1 MSDNLRLIT
10 EHSTDVEKDG
20 MNLDID
26 HLQSAAEA
34 RLTQPDI
41 QSGDIVVNLQDCRD
55 GITTSTDNLAGPLE
69 TFAAIETNM
78 ESLTSGGMPA
88 AEHAAGISDMDG
100 TEDTGH
106 RPCISSSRLSV
117 SSVIRA
123 PDTNKYS
130 GWFQCSDCGQKVKG
144 KAKLRSH
151 VMLLHNGSK
160 GSSVTQTVL
169 QRKTS
174 WLKCGVCGERVRGKK
189 NLSLH
194 GFFAHKGQTRIKNI
208 VKKMRLCS
216 SINSA
221 HSTVV
226 TDSTSHCNNS
236 VTKSKT
242 DFKHLRLGP
251 WFKCRSCEHIFK
263 GRSQL
268 QEHVRL
274 KHQDLN
280 PTHEVL
286 PSIPKVTHC
295 PKSDQ
300 SQGSVDR
307 KLMDDAVPELVPE
320 CPVENRN
327 VESGLGFS
335 EQELLRKKHRIWCQC
350 DLCGIKV
357 KGRKRLQRHL
367 SECKCRQ
374 QSLRTDLGA
383 SEASCTVKHCSWFK
397 CKHCCGNFRGRKTFM
412 QHTLLCMKALEKSTA
427 LWHKLSHWKQC
438 AWYKCTGCRLSF
450 KGKER
455 IRLHAYECL
464 TQTQTA
470 CPSIETGSQTF
481 EKRRSKHSCK
491 WCHKEYQRRIFLEK
505 HMSNCKGRLQE
516 GNLSELQESV
526 EDVRSRKHRLR
537 QEQGEGCQVEDGS
550 VPDGQD
556 ESKDESRSLS
566 DRQACDK
573 TDVDIDVASQQT
585 LVFLQDGSWYKCE
598 ICGQNLRGKEQ
609 MKRHSHDQ
617 KSKKTENEKVE
628 SEFLRVGTWHKCK
641 VCGKKVRGKKQ
652 LKNHSHDQKI
662 VKPEDKQQEVLDI
675 PCLESEF
682 LQVGTWHRCKICG
695 KNMRSKEQV
704 QNHSHD
710 QKIVKTGDEK
720 PECPS
725 ASPPCLESNFLQVG
739 VWYSCKGCGKKLQ
752 GRKQMQAHSHSQLI
766 DKKVLGDR
774 LDSDIQKAPVSLE
787 ADFVQTGSWYK
798 CRSCLVRFRGRH
810 NAEVHHHYKS
820 SLGDGREGHKEVL
833 PEHQPELNQHC
844 GVSQGQEV
852 VSYHDVQP
860 ASHEAGQDM
869 HQSESDVQ
877 RNGETVQ
884 YVNQTESSTVPDNLY
899 VRDYIIKAG
908 KNWECRICSK
918 MIRSWVGSFK
928 HVRSHFT
935 RTTLVCSVCN
945 KSFSS
950 SWNRKKHEQK
960 HIKGNTSSA
969 LKKCNLKKSSH
980 SGSLQRKSMDP
991 STLKKRNKQKSSKP
1005 ITASDYSP
1013 TTKVLRPGL
1022 EEAVDHEDGA
1032 ENELTMRSCDVNPS
1046 SKESLWTSS
1055 AGNSAA
1061 GAYVADAYVK
1071 GASVTNASV
1080 TNPSVSNASVTNA
1093 SVTNASVTNASVTN
1107 ASVTN
1112 VSVVD
1117 ASVVDASV
1125 TNASVADASV
1135 TNASVEGA
1143 SGVDAYMKGAPV
1155 VDAFVTNVS
1164 VKGTSVT
1171 GDNLEGAADVD
1182 AVEGADEETPTLS
1195 CYRTSEDTSGPLCS
1209 DKRDKWNKKKASKG
1223 MRRRDKTLTVMY
1235 LDNDSAT
1242 DVSLD
1247 QSYNSDKEMTSE
1259 LCNTSENERLSVE
1272 DVECDD
1278 WILFSEYED
1287 DGPQENVCIDELFE
1301 EQQNKSVSDGTKV
1314 CSDTEYQK
1322 LYQAFLDMSSE
1333 MNGDP
1338 QVQKNN
1344 NQEHMDVVSMNSLN
1358 LNVGLSDEIDHC
1370 HTKTLLERA
1379 DTPSPVG
1386 EAIGLNGSQFKKD
1399 AMVQDTDLIMTDI
1412 CRHPDMAWSDDEIPP
1427 TENPVDMS
1435 MDYETH
1441 RRKEGTLNISRRR
1454 ISQDGNKRSKRSL
1467 IHSEMSVLQERFDSK
1482 DSAKV
1487 KKKNFSNSVH
1497 GNKIATNTKCKMNTI
1512 CKPKKCYDKFR
1523 FQLMTSGDG
1532 ARWRKRKQVAP
1543 KQCAGEMGY
1552 TQISNDGRTLEGH
1565 GRKAILQCSRTSSG
1579 QMVFGEMSAPVI
1591 DRKKPTRYKT
1601 GNEFFLPEQKM
1612 FAKRQEEKRH
1622 LKDGLGGGDTVYGG
1636 GQGRSVKDSCRQ
1648 VCDRSADRGG
1658 RERSISVSCS
1668 QVCDRSADRGG
1679 RGRSVKDS
1687 CSQVCDRSADRG
1699 GRGRSVK
1706 DSCRQVCDRSADRGG
1721 QGRSVKDSCS
1731 QVCDRSADRGGQGR
1745 SVKDSCSQVCDR
1757 SADRGGQ
1764 GRSVKDSCSQVC
1776 DRSAD
1781 KDQESRQGR
1790 FVCSLCYKAFAS
1802 ETVAVDHLKQ
1812 HSRHRKNRARN
1823 IRKKTIFN
1831 VMFKKHCRVCQRVF
1845 SNQVDLK
1852 RHEHSH
1858 SVEDTVGKSKDVR
1871 CEVCGEVYRT
1881 QLLLDQHK
1889 VGHQVWLKC
1898 SHCNL
1903 YFAQVTEL
1911 HQHCMVARHFVCECG
1926 EAFIS
1931 YAKLDMHKYDCMY
1944 TN

>member
-1 MSDNLRLIT
+1 MSDNLGLIT
-10 EHSTDVEKDG
+10 EHSTDVEKDR
-20 MNLDID
+20 MKLDID

-34 RLTQPDI
+34 RVPQPDI
-41 QSGDIVVNLQDCRD
+41 QSGDMVVNIQDCRD
-55 GITTSTDNLAGPLE
+55 GITTSTDNQGGPLE

-78 ESLTSGGMPA
+78 ESLTSDGMNVT
-88 AEHAAGISDMDG
+88 EHVADISDMDG

-123 PDTNKYS
+123 PNTNKYS

-160 GSSVTQTVL
+160 GSSVTPAVL

-226 TDSTSHCNNS
+226 ADSTSHCNNS

-335 EQELLRKKHRIWCQC
+335 KQELFRKKHRIWCQC
-350 DLCGIKV
+350 DLCGVKV

-367 SECKCRQ
+367 SECKGRQ

-481 EKRRSKHSCK
+481 EKRRSKHICK
-491 WCHKEYQRRIFLEK
+491 WCHKQYQRSIFLEK

-516 GNLSELQESV
+516 RNLSELQESV

-537 QEQGEGCQVEDGS
+537 QEQGEGCPVEDGS
-550 VPDGQD
+550 VLDGQD
-556 ESKDESRSLS
+556 KAKDESRTLS
-566 DRQACDK
+566 DRQACNK

-598 ICGQNLRGKEQ
+598 ICAQNLRGKEQ

-628 SEFLRVGTWHKCK
+628 SEFLKVGTWHKCK

-662 VKPEDKQQEVLDI
+662 EKPEDKQQEVLDI

-704 QNHSHD
+704 RNHSHD
-710 QKIVKTGDEK
+710 QKIVKPEDRK

-725 ASPPCLESNFLQVG
+725 ASPPGIESNFLQVG

-774 LDSDIQKAPVSLE
+774 LDSDIQKSVSLE
-787 ADFVQTGSWYK
+787 ADFDQTGSWYK
-798 CRSCLVRFRGRH
+798 CRSCLVRLRGRH

-820 SLGDGREGHKEVL
+820 NLGDGREGHKEVL
-833 PEHQPELNQHC
+833 PEHQPGLNQHG

-860 ASHEAGQDM
+860 ASHEVGQDM
-869 HQSESDVQ
+869 HLSESDVQ

-935 RTTLVCSVCN
+935 RTTVVCSVCN

-960 HIKGNTSSA
+960 HNKGNTLSA

-1013 TTKVLRPGL
+1013 TTKVLRPGR
-1022 EEAVDHEDGA
+1022 EEAVDHEDEA
-1032 ENELTMRSCDVNPS
+1032 ENELTMRSCDVKPS

-1055 AGNSAA
+1055 EGNSAA
-1061 GAYVADAYVK
+1061 GAYVADGNVK
-1071 GASVTNASV
+1071 GSSVTNDSVSNASVTYASVTNASV
-1080 TNPSVSNASVTNA
+1080 TNTSLA
-1093 SVTNASVTNASVTN
+1093 
-1107 ASVTN
+1107 
-1112 VSVVD
+1112 D
-1117 ASVVDASV
+1117 ASVR
-1125 TNASVADASV
+1125 NASVADASV
-1135 TNASVEGA
+1135 EGA
-1143 SGVDAYMKGAPV
+1143 SDVDAYMEGAPV
-1155 VDAFVTNVS
+1155 ADAFVTNVS
-1164 VKGTSVT
+1164 VKGTSAT
-1171 GDNLEGAADVD
+1171 GDSLEGAADVD

-1195 CYRTSEDTSGPLCS
+1195 CYGTSEDTSGPLCS

-1278 WILFSEYED
+1278 WTLFSEYED
-1287 DGPQENVCIDELFE
+1287 DGPRDNVCIDELFE

-1333 MNGDP
+1333 MNGDT
-1338 QVQKNN
+1338 QVKEDN
-1344 NQEHMDVVSMNSLN
+1344 NQEHMGIVSMNNLN
-1358 LNVGLSDEIDHC
+1358 LNVGLSDDMDHC
-1370 HTKTLLERA
+1370 HTKTLLERV

-1399 AMVQDTDLIMTDI
+1399 AMVQDTDLIMSDI
-1412 CRHPDMAWSDDEIPP
+1412 CRHPDMAWSDDEFIPP

-1454 ISQDGNKRSKRSL
+1454 ISQDGDKRSKRSL
-1467 IHSEMSVLQERFDSK
+1467 IHSEMSVLRERFDSK

-1497 GNKIATNTKCKMNTI
+1497 GNKIATNTKCKMDTF
-1512 CKPKKCYDKFR
+1512 CKPKKGYDKFR
-1523 FQLMTSGDG
+1523 FQLMTSGGG

-1565 GRKAILQCSRTSSG
+1565 GRKAILECSKTSSG
-1579 QMVFGEMSAPVI
+1579 QMVFGDMSAPVI

-1601 GNEFFLPEQKM
+1601 GNEFYLPEQKM

-1636 GQGRSVKDSCRQ
+1636 
-1648 VCDRSADRGG
+1648 
-1658 RERSISVSCS
+1658 E
-1668 QVCDRSADRGG
+1668 
-1679 RGRSVKDS
+1679 
-1687 CSQVCDRSADRG
+1687 
-1699 GRGRSVK
+1699 
-1706 DSCRQVCDRSADRGG
+1706 

-1745 SVKDSCSQVCDR
+1745 SVHDTCSQVCDRSADRGGQGMSVKDSCSQVCDR
-1757 SADRGGQ
+1757 SADRGGR
-1764 GRSVKDSCSQVC
+1764 GRSVHDTCSQVC

-1781 KDQESRQGR
+1781 KDQESRHGR

-1831 VMFKKHCRVCQRVF
+1831 VLFKKHCRVCQRVF

-1858 SVEDTVGKSKDVR
+1858 SVEDTVGKSKDVK
-1871 CEVCGEVYRT
+1871 CEVCGEAYRT

-1911 HQHCMVARHFVCECG
+1911 HQHCVVARHFVCECG

-1944 TN
+1944 AN